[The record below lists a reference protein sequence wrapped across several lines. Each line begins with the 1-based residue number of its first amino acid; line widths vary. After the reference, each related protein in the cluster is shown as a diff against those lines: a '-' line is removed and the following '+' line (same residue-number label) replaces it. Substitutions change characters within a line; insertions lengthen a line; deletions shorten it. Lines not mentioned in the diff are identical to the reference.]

1 MIQDA
6 PSELERLWSL
16 LSELSAQLSHNRVQ
30 TEELHRRAEEL
41 KVRPRP
47 ARPGDADPL
56 PPPSQTQAIHTQTGF
71 TLRRFNVDISQG
83 TSPSYALGNVAD
95 RECVEEF
102 ESELER
108 LNVSLVGENQGLQ
121 QENRQLSVLLKDYEG
136 TLEAVMAKFRAYGVS
151 LPSLHPA
158 TPTDAWWVVVL
169 DAAASSRSHST
180 L

>member
-1 MIQDA
+1 MSSNDYGPSSQSYQPSSRTTVCRQKSSIVAPKNSRYVLTPLIQEMLI
-6 PSELERLWSL
+6 PS
-16 LSELSAQLSHNRVQ
+16 
-30 TEELHRRAEEL
+30 
-41 KVRPRP
+41 
-47 ARPGDADPL
+47 